1 MSKNERQLSHSQ
13 NFLRNSKLVAKLVA
27 DSGINSDDTVFEI
40 GPGKGIITRQLAE
53 KAARVIAVEYDRS
66 LADRLNQTFADY
78 GNVEIVFG
86 DFLKVKLPERDNY
99 KVFSNI
105 PFNLTADILDRL
117 TSVANPPQDSH
128 LIIQEDAAKKYAGSP
143 YGEERL
149 RSLMLKPWF
158 ELAITHRFRSTD
170 FHPVP
175 SVNIVMLRIKKRE
188 QYLLSGKEISAYRD
202 FVAYAFRQHGKNLKE
217 RMKRIFTNKQFW
229 RQASEQKFS
238 SSARPGDL
246 SFEQWLGLFRYFIKG
261 VSNDKQAI
269 TRGSY
274 SRLAREQDKL
284 EKIHRTRGAKGK
296 VRR

>member
-1 MSKNERQLSHSQ
+1 MSKDKRQLSHSQ

-27 DSGINSDDTVFEI
+27 DSGIDSNDIVFEV

-53 KAARVIAVEYDRS
+53 RATRVIAVEYDGS
-66 LADRLNQTFADY
+66 LADNLKRAFANCR
-78 GNVEIVFG
+78 NVEIVFG

-117 TSVANPPQDSH
+117 TSVVNPPQDSH
-128 LIIQEDAAKKYAGSP
+128 LIVQEDAARKYAGGP

-149 RSLMLKPWF
+149 RSLMLKPRF

-175 SVNIVMLRIKKRE
+175 SVNIVMLRIKKRG
-188 QYLLSGKEISAYRD
+188 QCLLSDKEMSAYGD

-217 RMKRIFTNKQFW
+217 RMKRIFTNEQFR

-238 SSARPGDL
+238 FSARPGDL
-246 SFEQWLGLFRYFIKG
+246 SFEQWLGLFRCFIKG
-261 VSNDKQAI
+261 VSNNKQAI
-269 TRGSY
+269 THGSY
-274 SRLAREQDKL
+274 SRLAREQGKL
-284 EKIHRTRGAKGK
+284 EKIHRTRGAKEK
-296 VRR
+296 IRR